1 MSFLYGVMSHQV
13 ADYMWYGEDKY
24 QQGFLNMMAKVHMIS
39 SEKDFFFI
47 MMFLSLF
54 VCPVYD
60 LLSKEAA

>member
-39 SEKDFFFI
+39 SDMI
-47 MMFLSLF
+47 
-54 VCPVYD
+54 
-60 LLSKEAA
+60 